1 MCRLRLDLGVT
12 PHPLADAMV
21 RIVTYAHRY
30 KRPPKKRKAVA
41 LEVPAT
47 TPGKGRAVR
56 AAPLEAARP
65 PADGK
70 PVAPVIVRTKSRRA
84 SVFAD
89 VPDITPEEHKRRGD
103 AAQALWHELVRRAT
117 VGE

>member
-1 MCRLRLDLGVT
+1 M
-12 PHPLADAMV
+12 
-21 RIVTYAHRY
+21 
-30 KRPPKKRKAVA
+30 
-41 LEVPAT
+41 
-47 TPGKGRAVR
+47 
-56 AAPLEAARP
+56 
-65 PADGK
+65 
-70 PVAPVIVRTKSRRA
+70 APVIVRTKSRRA